1 MIEGNKGA
9 RSLELQY
16 RTRVQH
22 AWATAVQVIGNI
34 TASQP
39 KFQEGDK
46 RYEEIMVYASE
57 ILARAHEGGVSS
69 LPEMLDEEVLK
80 RFFDLDR
87 ELGLMNC

>member
-1 MIEGNKGA
+1 MPGRPLGPGH
-9 RSLELQY
+9 RQHY
-16 RTRVQH
+16 RQS
-22 AWATAVQVIGNI
+22 
-34 TASQP
+34 AS
-39 KFQEGDK
+39 FREGDK

-87 ELGLMNC
+87 ELD